1 MPGIKI
7 AFSVRKMV
15 NILSCIEKG
24 AAKLT
29 MLKVRIDERDKV
41 FYSM

>member
-15 NILSCIEKG
+15 NILSSLGIEKA

-29 MLKVRIDERDKV
+29 MLKVRRD
-41 FYSM
+41 